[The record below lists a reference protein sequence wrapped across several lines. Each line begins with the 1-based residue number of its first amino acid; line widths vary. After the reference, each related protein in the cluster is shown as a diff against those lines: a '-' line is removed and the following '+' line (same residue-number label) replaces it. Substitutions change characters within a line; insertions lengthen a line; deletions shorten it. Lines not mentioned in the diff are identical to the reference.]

1 MGNWERRAGRRG
13 SAAVAETPD
22 PSRSGEAIRCAVELA
37 GGLDWLERGQTVLVK
52 PALNSSG
59 AFPFT
64 ASPASCAEI
73 VKMCLERGAGKV
85 YVADEMGFEHTMLKH
100 WKTGKFAGFE
110 KDQTIKAFKK
120 TGIHEAVS
128 RVAEELGAGDRVH
141 VTTFREHGWRRHEF
155 TGPLGLDGA
164 TTTTASMRRS
174 AACDAPISDRSTLA
188 EPRHTTWFSS
198 GATISTTSVPS

>member
-13 SAAVAETPD
+13 TAAVAETPD
-22 PSRSGEAIRCAVELA
+22 PSMSGEALRRAVELA

-128 RVAEELGAGDRVH
+128 RVAEELGAI
-141 VTTFREHGWRRHEF
+141 
-155 TGPLGLDGA
+155 PDG
-164 TTTTASMRRS
+164 
-174 AACDAPISDRSTLA
+174 
-188 EPRHTTWFSS
+188 
-198 GATISTTSVPS
+198 